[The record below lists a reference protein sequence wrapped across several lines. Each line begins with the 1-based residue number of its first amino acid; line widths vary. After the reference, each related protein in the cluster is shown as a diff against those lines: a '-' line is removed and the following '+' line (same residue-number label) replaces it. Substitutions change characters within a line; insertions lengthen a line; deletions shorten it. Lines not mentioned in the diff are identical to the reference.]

1 MNIVRLWGARM
12 IAKLI
17 KVKGSN
23 VTLADLFDLG
33 FSYTEL
39 KQLGYKFRVAV

>member
-1 MNIVRLWGARM
+1 M
-12 IAKLI
+12 ITKLI

-33 FSYTEL
+33 FNYKEL

>member
-1 MNIVRLWGARM
+1 MNTVRLWGAKM
-12 IAKLI
+12 ISKLI

-33 FSYTEL
+33 FNYKEL
-39 KQLGYKFRVAV
+39 KQLGYRFRMAV

>member
-1 MNIVRLWGARM
+1 ML
-12 IAKLI
+12 KLI

-33 FSYTEL
+33 FSYREL
-39 KQLGYKFRVAV
+39 KQLDYKFTLRPALG

>member
-1 MNIVRLWGARM
+1 M
-12 IAKLI
+12 ITKLI
-17 KVKGSN
+17 KVKGST

-33 FSYTEL
+33 FSYGEL